1 MLDSTSPASAGTMN
15 EQQRELEQVDI
26 KVENSDISE
35 ADKTLNDII
44 MEQTNDEDEEKQEI
58 KVI

>member
-1 MLDSTSPASAGTMN
+1 MN